1 VLAYVVYIS
10 EHLSHSL
17 HILQLEY
24 RMFFLCLL
32 ISHFIHIGFTVD
44 DLGLLIAMVGVIIL
58 IMGVIFRVAV
68 GLFVYGFLVL

>member
-1 VLAYVVYIS
+1 
-10 EHLSHSL
+10 
-17 HILQLEY
+17 
-24 RMFFLCLL
+24 MFFLCLL